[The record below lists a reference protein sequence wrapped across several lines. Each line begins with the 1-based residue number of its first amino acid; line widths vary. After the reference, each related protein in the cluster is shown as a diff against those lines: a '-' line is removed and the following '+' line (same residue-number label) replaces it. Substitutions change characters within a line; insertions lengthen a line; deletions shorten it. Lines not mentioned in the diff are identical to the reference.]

1 MSWFSQILENWISY
15 PYLEEY
21 LTSVVHPWW
30 LLMLLILLYSPLICS
45 LLFCWALSFL
55 LHIYRKMNNQ
65 QESDV
70 SKIWEKPRKLVA
82 QVVHIFGKIW
92 NGYEVIGMEHL
103 PKGPGVIIFYH
114 SVTTTEYNFLVA
126 KLFKQQR
133 QCYSVIDHALYRIPG
148 LRTFCDVIG
157 LKDFSKDEC
166 VEILKKG
173 HFLGLAPG
181 GGREANFSNDYNI
194 MWGKRTGFAR
204 IALEAKVPIIPI
216 FTQNCCE
223 IFRNIGKT
231 RLTRWLYEKTRLLY
245 LPIYGGFPVKLR
257 TYIGEPIPYD
267 PNITATELAEKD
279 FFSPPCAPEFAP
291 EGPSKATPPVG
302 DSTKTAIENLRD
314 KYQKRPG
321 SILRALSER
330 FDKHYKTN

>member
-1 MSWFSQILENWISY
+1 
-15 PYLEEY
+15 
-21 LTSVVHPWW
+21 
-30 LLMLLILLYSPLICS
+30 
-45 LLFCWALSFL
+45 
-55 LHIYRKMNNQ
+55 
-65 QESDV
+65 
-70 SKIWEKPRKLVA
+70 
-82 QVVHIFGKIW
+82 
-92 NGYEVIGMEHL
+92 MEHL

-114 SVTTTEYNFLVA
+114 SVTTTDYNFLVA
-126 KLFKQQR
+126 KILKEQQR
-133 QCYSVIDHALYRIPG
+133 LCYSVIDHALYRIPG
-148 LRTFCDVIG
+148 WKTFFDAIR

-173 HFLGLAPG
+173 NLLGLAPG

-216 FTQNCCE
+216 FTQNCGE

-245 LPIYGGFPVKLR
+245 LPMYGGFPVKLR

-267 PNITATELAEKD
+267 PNITAAELAEK
-279 FFSPPCAPEFAP
+279 
-291 EGPSKATPPVG
+291 
-302 DSTKTAIENLRD
+302 TKTAIENLRD

-321 SILRALSER
+321 SILRAISER

>member
-30 LLMLLILLYSPLICS
+30 LLKLLILLYLPLIG
-45 LLFCWALSFL
+45 LALFLWAFSFL
-55 LHIYRKMNNQ
+55 LHIYKIMNKQ

-70 SKIWEKPRKLVA
+70 IKFWEKLRKIIA
-82 QVVHIFGKIW
+82 QGCDIFGTICYD
-92 NGYEVIGMEHL
+92 YEVIGMEHL
-103 PKGPGVIIFYH
+103 PKGPGVIIYYH
-114 SVTTTEYNFLVA
+114 AVTSTDYALLVA
-126 KLFKQQR
+126 KILKEQQR
-133 QCYSVIDHALYRIPG
+133 QCFSVIDRIIYRIPG
-148 LRTFCDVIG
+148 LKTLLDVIG

-173 HFLGLAPG
+173 HLLGLAPG

-231 RLTRWLYEKTRLLY
+231 RLTRWLYEKTRLVY

-267 PNITATELAEKD
+267 PNITATELAEK
-279 FFSPPCAPEFAP
+279 
-291 EGPSKATPPVG
+291 
-302 DSTKTAIENLRD
+302 TKTAIENLRD

-330 FDKHYKTN
+330 FDKYYKTN